1 MLGLKVVHISVF
13 FRPKYIVFGYMDTYR
28 VGAVTVR
35 TGFLEGFLTGVSEA
49 SIIRLLQALYGIA
62 LPFRTTLLGGYNY
75 LLSPP
80 TFQAQCTYNG
90 PIKEGNLYWFRLEE
104 EPCLEGR

>member
-1 MLGLKVVHISVF
+1 MYMLGLKVVHISVF

-62 LPFRTTLLGGYNY
+62 YHSEQRFWGDITTY
-75 LLSPP
+75 
-80 TFQAQCTYNG
+80 
-90 PIKEGNLYWFRLEE
+90 
-104 EPCLEGR
+104 